1 MMHSHSSPRFL
12 NIRLDS
18 ISVLDEARHPHMV
31 LDVHS
36 SIRLPHSYLFLD
48 GSEKLLYSRF
58 RREVCAAPCRTRR
71 YSVAGGRDTTRY
83 EVFLQ

>member
-1 MMHSHSSPRFL
+1 
-12 NIRLDS
+12 
-18 ISVLDEARHPHMV
+18 MV

-48 GSEKLLYSRF
+48 GGEKLLHPRF

-71 YSVAGGRDTTRY
+71 YPVAGGRDTTRY
-83 EVFLQ
+83 DIFMQRILSILTINATEVAAQGKR